1 MTPSDRA
8 NARVERQKLALQYA
22 VEARKFEI
30 EHFWKRSV
38 YFWGL
43 VAAALVAYANLDAA
57 SDASNRTI
65 VLCFGFLTSVA
76 WSLQSRG
83 SKYWQ
88 EAWEQK
94 VNKAQISPLGFDL
107 FNEKEPFLPRRVNK
121 RRRCRDAWL
130 RSRGYSVSKLAI
142 AMSDMSVLLW
152 LAIAM
157 ATSNLCLSADFDK
170 ERLSYFLGT
179 AIFAAGLLCFGR
191 STRQPPDT

>member
-1 MTPSDRA
+1 MVQTKPDA
-8 NARVERQKLALQYA
+8 DLQRQQLILQYA

-43 VAAALVAYANLDAA
+43 VAAALVAFGALDETRDGL
-57 SDASNRTI
+57 SRTVI
-65 VLCFGFLTSVA
+65 VCFGFLTSVA

-88 EAWEQK
+88 EALEQK
-94 VNKAQISPLGFDL
+94 VNQAQVAVLNIDL
-107 FNEKEPFLPRRVNK
+107 FEKKEPFLPLLASRK
-121 RRRCRDAWL
+121 RTDFWL

-152 LAIAM
+152 LALAIYHAKLNSIAPWDEQK
-157 ATSNLCLSADFDK
+157 AAFFTGSVALAVSLS
-170 ERLSYFLGT
+170 
-179 AIFAAGLLCFGR
+179 IFGR
-191 STRQPPDT
+191 SSKQPPTA